1 MTAAGTRVISQE
13 VVRSGQIPFCKYRIL
28 DKERSRGQLQGVGFI
43 FFLIFLSIIQK
54 EHNLKIKT
62 SPSPKDPG
70 SLTLPSIHS
79 LTHLHTYPSTLYL
92 SIYPSTHLSITIDID
107 MLVNYFSSLMRNF
120 LKTNVNKTTCN
131 KQ

>member
-1 MTAAGTRVISQE
+1 MAKSHFANIGYE
-13 VVRSGQIPFCKYRIL
+13 VKRDVKDNFKVWGL
-28 DKERSRGQLQGVGFI
+28 
-43 FFLIFLSIIQK
+43 FFFFIFLSIIQK

-70 SLTLPSIHS
+70 SLTLAPIHS
-79 LTHLHTYPSTLYL
+79 LTHLHTYPSTLHL

-107 MLVNYFSSLMRNF
+107 RLVNYFSSLMRNF